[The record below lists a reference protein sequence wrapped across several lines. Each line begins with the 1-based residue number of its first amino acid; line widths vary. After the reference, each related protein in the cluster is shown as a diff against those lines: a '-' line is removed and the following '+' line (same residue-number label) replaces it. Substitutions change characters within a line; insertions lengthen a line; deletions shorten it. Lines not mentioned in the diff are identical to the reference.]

1 MDRIQG
7 FKGDIVTQL
16 SGVVVVTGAAS
27 GIGRA
32 SALHF
37 AECGAI
43 VVAADIDAD
52 GLASIASEKI
62 HGVRADLTKSAECRR
77 VAEKAASLGRV
88 TGLFNC
94 AGLEL
99 HGTVVTM
106 SEDDW
111 DRVIAVNLTA
121 IFLLSKHIVPLIEAA
136 GGGAI
141 LNMSS
146 VQAHAT
152 QADVVAYAATKGAAI
167 SMTRAMA
174 IDHGPKNIRVNA
186 ICPGTIETPLSRSA
200 AQMYNP
206 EHPEA
211 KIAEWGSKHA
221 LGRIGQP
228 IEVARLAAFLL
239 SSDASFISGSFHM
252 VDGGMLGMI

>member
-1 MDRIQG
+1 MAEL
-7 FKGDIVTQL
+7 T
-16 SGVVVVTGAAS
+16 GVVVVTGAAS

-37 AECGAI
+37 AACGAI
-43 VVAADIDAD
+43 VVAADIDAA
-52 GLASIASEKI
+52 GLAAIASEKI
-62 HGVRADLTKSAECRR
+62 HGVCADLTKSVECKR
-77 VAEKAASLGRV
+77 VADKAASLGRV

-99 HGTVVTM
+99 HGTVTTM
-106 SEDDW
+106 PEADW

-121 IFLLSKHIVPLIEAA
+121 IFLLSKHIVPLIEAG

-152 QADVVAYAATKGAAI
+152 QADVVAYAATKGAVV

-174 IDHGPKNIRVNA
+174 IDHGSKAIRVNA

-211 KIAEWGSKHA
+211 KIAEWGAKHA

-239 SSDASFISGSFHM
+239 SSEASFISGSFYL
-252 VDGGMLGMI
+252 VDGGMLGML